1 MISSALCQD
10 SRKKMA
16 EPFERAAAIV
26 RDVYRKDRLEEADHK
41 LTACMAFIK
50 LFQSMPGFNKKE
62 FYERCE
68 VGA

>member
-26 RDVYRKDRLEEADHK
+26 RDVYRKEADHK